1 MDLALLL
8 EATVSTLMDLAL
20 LLALSTL
27 ILFPDPEGEVT
38 LMLFPYPEVESTLML
53 FPYPEG
59 VVTLMLFPY
68 PELELTIML
77 FPFPG
82 ALTLM
87 LIPQLE
93 PLASFLVVRPSG
105 QHLNLV
111 CLQ

>member
-8 EATVSTLMDLAL
+8 ATVSTLMDLAL

-27 ILFPDPEGEVT
+27 ILFPDPEGEV
-38 LMLFPYPEVESTLML
+38 TLML